1 MKIWKVGVL
10 ALLLCLLAC
19 PALAAKGGTAVI
31 KTNSSASV
39 YLRAG
44 RSTKSEVLGWFY
56 AGTSVKYSGDPKAD
70 WVSVSIGGLSG
81 YMKSDYLETGGAQVT
96 SRQPTAVVTAS
107 RYAYM
112 RQQPT
117 QDSKQ
122 IGSAAKG
129 EQVTVLGVVPSG
141 WMYVQAKRGTGYI
154 SGKLLEVEE
163 EKTKLTAILCD
174 ALESRVPIAWYEDDL
189 TLEQYAKVTPYGAVR
204 FSRFAVVDV
213 DADGQAEAVLTAEN
227 DFCVVVLKDFGI
239 FVGGFITSNRGLMNL
254 KSDGTFE
261 YSSGVQDNGVATA
274 VLEQRLFGVHAI
286 HGVSPRLNGEVHYFV
301 NRKNATQSEYEKALE
316 AQAKK
321 KNAIWYDLTQAN
333 VEAFRP

>member
-70 WVSVSIGGLSG
+70 WVSVSVGGLSG

-154 SGKLLEVEE
+154 SGKLLEVED
-163 EKTKLTAILCD
+163 KKAKLTGKLCD
-174 ALESRVPIAWYEDDL
+174 ALESRTPIVFHEGTK
-189 TLEQYAKVTPYGAVR
+189 TLSEYAKGASLR
-204 FSRFAVVDV
+204 LTRFAVADV
-213 DADGQAEAVLTAEN
+213 DRDGQAEAVVQAEN
-227 DFCVVVLKDFGI
+227 QMGIVVLKASGDSV
-239 FVGGFITSNRGLMNL
+239 VGYTTVYRGLMNL
-254 KSDGTFE
+254 KTDGTFE

-274 VLEQRLFGVHAI
+274 VLKQMLFGTNTI
-286 HGVSPRLNGEVHYFV
+286 HSVSTGLNGEPRYFV
-301 NRKNATQSEYEKALE
+301 DGKISTRSAFEKALE

-321 KNAIWYDLTQAN
+321 KNATWYDLTQAN